1 MNKHHQRALKVLAV
15 TMLLDVILGILY
27 AVAENIHV
35 LHGMYCA
42 VGTATTVGCDI
53 PPDNGFSYVLSA
65 VMMLTVVP
73 LFAAVFSF
81 FTSGLTADHVDARH
95 KQMKEHISGT
105 QRLPEAGD

>member
-1 MNKHHQRALKVLAV
+1 MNLHHRRAAAVLVVTAV
-15 TMLLDVILGILY
+15 LDVALGVLY
-27 AVAENIHV
+27 GLAERIHI

-42 VGTATTVGCDI
+42 VATATTVGCDI

-81 FTSGLTADHVDARH
+81 FTSGLTADHVDTRH
-95 KQMKEHISGT
+95 EQIKEHLSGT
-105 QRLPEAGD
+105 QRLPEAGE